1 MSLFVDRL
9 LLQLSNSTQL
19 IQLLDPPGDANHTRL
34 RALLNTMYDLEFAT
48 IHDVRNV
55 QVRRAESERLLLTT
69 HPTRGTWTQTIPS
82 YTRTDVV
89 YEGSD
94 KLEPLWFDIGA
105 EIGLTLLLEVDAG
118 EVESI
123 VTHAIENFKTLA
135 EFQAHF
141 LFFDLAAFM
150 AEHGITAVDEL
161 REYAQYLL
169 AEIRLRTPPVFDPN
183 NPANLHSYTLD
194 LAVFIRE
201 TIDVA
206 GALHDVKLAR
216 IVTER
221 TQSYRKEFEGNEILV
236 PYAPIVIFPEAAL
249 AGLPFDANALQTFFA
264 TEGVLALFLTPA

>member
-1 MSLFVDRL
+1 MSQFVDQL
-9 LLQLSNSTQL
+9 LLQLSDPAQF
-19 IQLLDPPGDANHTRL
+19 IQLLDPPGDANHTLL
-34 RALLNTMYDLEFAT
+34 RTLLNTMYDLEFAT

-55 QVRRAESERLLLTT
+55 QVLRSESERLLLTT
-69 HPTRGTWTQTIPS
+69 HLTRGTWTQTIPG
-82 YTRTDVV
+82 YTRTDVA

-105 EIGLTLLLEVDAG
+105 EIGLTLLLEIDAG

-123 VTHAIENFKTLA
+123 VTHAIENFQTLA

-141 LFFDLAAFM
+141 LFFDLNAFM
-150 AEHGITAVDEL
+150 TEHGITTVDEL

-169 AEIRLRTPPVFDPN
+169 AEIQLRQPPVFDPN
-183 NPANLHSYTLD
+183 DPANLHNYTLD

-201 TIDVA
+201 IIDVA
-206 GALHDVKLAR
+206 GTLRDVKLAR
-216 IVTER
+216 VVTEH

-236 PYAPIVIFPEAAL
+236 PYAPIVIFPQAAL
-249 AGLPFDANALQTFFA
+249 TGLPFNANALQTFFA